1 MRGCRSPVPYVIGS
15 RTPPLRARSSARV
28 LKFLGTQLKKGER
41 SSLFRVLARTPFN
54 SSGRPTLFS
63 STRTRGP
70 PPRCGRLQARR
81 RTELLPT
88 IRLPSTCVWP
98 FRRTPRAPRL
108 DAMTRALRWSRAR
121 AALELP
127 SRASSCP
134 CSDQPMALSARACCA
149 GGAAAKAARR
159 APHPAP
165 IVVPRPAGAACP
177 LSLDAQGGGGGGSG
191 DRSYL
196 CSTPSHCDGV
206 MCDGVECVF
215 AFPVAPLGGAPSGAS
230 VHAGSNV
237 RCHRRLQP
245 CKHA

>member
-1 MRGCRSPVPYVIGS
+1 MPCKLHRVV
-15 RTPPLRARSSARV
+15 TP
-28 LKFLGTQLKKGER
+28 LGTQLTKIR
-41 SSLFRVLARTPFN
+41 ARPHTFFSSART
-54 SSGRPTLFS
+54 RA
-63 STRTRGP
+63 P

-121 AALELP
+121 TPKSGQLVPVQSTVQRPTDGAECARVLCRRCGGEGSAPRAA
-127 SRASSCP
+127 S
-134 CSDQPMALSARACCA
+134 
-149 GGAAAKAARR
+149 GA
-159 APHPAP
+159 PDCGL
-165 IVVPRPAGAACP
+165 PRPGAACP

-215 AFPVAPLGGAPSGAS
+215 AFPVGRRAIGRVGARRFDATGVSN
-230 VHAGSNV
+230 HA
-237 RCHRRLQP
+237 
-245 CKHA
+245 